1 MTAVRFRQVYIEITN
16 ICNLD
21 CSFCPGTRRQPAT
34 MDSALFTEIIK
45 QVKPLTDRIYLHVMG
60 EPLLH
65 PEFSLFSQICAEHEL
80 PVAITTNGSMF
91 NSSAADSL
99 LNPIVRQ
106 VNISLHA
113 LQEDISEAERT
124 ERFEQIIEF
133 TQRAFELR
141 PELYINY
148 RLWNLNF
155 SNENLDSS
163 CNGWLCRKIQDA
175 FKVDIPMLGHSR
187 EFKSRRLINRL
198 YLNVDTRFSWPGNEE
213 NPLNTSGFCP
223 ALTSQ
228 FAILVDGTVVPCCLD
243 HDGIICLG
251 NCREQSIDAILNS
264 SRAKSMV
271 AGFNR
276 GKLVEKL
283 CQKCSFCSRFRSVT
297 SKPR

>member
-1 MTAVRFRQVYIEITN
+1 
-16 ICNLD
+16 
-21 CSFCPGTRRQPAT
+21 
-34 MDSALFTEIIK
+34 MDSILFTEIVK
-45 QVKPLTDRIYLHVMG
+45 QVKPLTDQIYLHVMG

-65 PEFSLFSQICAEHEL
+65 PEFSFLVQICAEHEL

-124 ERFEQIIEF
+124 ERFEQIIAF
-133 TQRAFELR
+133 THRAFELR

-148 RLWNLNF
+148 RLWNLNS

-163 CNGWLCRKIQDA
+163 GNGWLCRKIQDA
-175 FKVDIPMLGHSR
+175 FKIDIPMSGHSR

-198 YLNVDTRFSWPGNEE
+198 YLNVDTRFSWPGNKET
-213 NPLNTSGFCP
+213 PLNTSGFCP
-223 ALTSQ
+223 GLTSQ
-228 FAILVDGTVVPCCLD
+228 FAILADGTVIPCCLD
-243 HDGIICLG
+243 HDGITCLG
-251 NCREQSIDAILNS
+251 NCREQSIEAILDS
-264 SRAKSMV
+264 SRAKAMV
-271 AGFNR
+271 VGFNH
-276 GKLVEKL
+276 GQLVEAL
-283 CQKCSFCSRFRSVT
+283 CQRCSFCSRFRSVT